1 MCGCIGDF
9 GTGVPVAPVE
19 PMTLRT
25 VATAA
30 DGLFETAPPGAFPAL
45 APGPDG
51 GALGRADGR
60 DCDTVDVR

>member
-1 MCGCIGDF
+1 
-9 GTGVPVAPVE
+9 
-19 PMTLRT
+19 MTLRT